1 MHIKNKIYLTILS
14 GLLFSTIL
22 SFYYVSK
29 YDTYEIS
36 SDDFENHQMIKS
48 DVAKFWR
55 QANDLKNDLKND
67 VSFFKTGYEYRTPY
81 LPPKILFFLSSS
93 INLEFFDKIGK
104 IKIDKKKVIILIFQA
119 LTYYLA
125 VLFFFY
131 QIKKTYSEKTV
142 IFTIGFLCFEP
153 TIMLFHSSLWS
164 ESIFFTIQLI
174 FLTLLIKNS
183 QNILINFTIGLI
195 LGLLLLQRSVAML
208 YIFPVVLYFII
219 SFKKQFIKPTIFF
232 IFGYLFV
239 LIFLGYHNYSR
250 SGVFYINSTQSKDGF
265 YMYML
270 PTLISKKN
278 DITIN
283 EANQKLRS
291 EKNLW
296 IKKNNLDLEKE
307 KDRLDYYNYIHKKS
321 LKFMIDNPYLTLQHI
336 SKKTMHFLVMDPL
349 RHVHFFYKFEYKGQP
364 ETRYYKSHIQKK
376 IIPVRISYTLIIYF
390 ICLFGFFH
398 LLKNNKINHLTI
410 ILLSICYFILMCSW
424 IGNTRYFAPCLIY
437 ISLLF
442 GNGLQY
448 LLDIKKI
455 RF

>member
-1 MHIKNKIYLTILS
+1 MQIKNKIYLIIFL

-22 SFYYVSK
+22 SFYYVLK
-29 YDTYEIS
+29 YDTYEMS
-36 SDDFENHQMIKS
+36 SDNFENHQMIKS

-55 QANDLKNDLKND
+55 QANDLKNDLNNG
-67 VSFFKTGYEYRTPY
+67 VSFFKTGYEYRIPY
-81 LPPKILFFLSSS
+81 LPPKILFFLSSL

-104 IKIDKKKVIILIFQA
+104 IKIDKKKVILLVFQA
-119 LTYYLA
+119 VIYYLT
-125 VLFFFY
+125 VFFFFKE
-131 QIKKTYSEKTV
+131 IKKAYSEKAV
-142 IFTIGFLCFEP
+142 IFTIGFLCLEP
-153 TIMLFHSSLWS
+153 TIMLFHSSFWS
-164 ESIFFTIQLI
+164 ESIFFTLQLI

-183 QNILINFTIGLI
+183 QNILMNFAIGFI

-250 SGVFYINSTQSKDGF
+250 SGVFYIYSTQSKDGF

-283 EANQKLRS
+283 EVNKTLRS
-291 EKNLW
+291 EKDLW
-296 IKKNNLDLEKE
+296 IKKNNLDLKKE
-307 KDRLDYYNYIHKKS
+307 KDRLDYYSYIQKKS
-321 LKFMIDNPYLTLQHI
+321 LKFMIDNPYLTFKHI

-364 ETRYYKSHIQKK
+364 ETRYYKSLIQKK
-376 IIPVRISYTLIIYF
+376 IIPARIIYTIIVYS

-410 ILLSICYFILMCSW
+410 ILLSIIYFISMCSW

-448 LLDIKKI
+448 LLDLKKI

>member
-1 MHIKNKIYLTILS
+1 MQIKNKIYIIILL

-22 SFYYVSK
+22 SFNYVSK

-36 SDDFENHQMIKS
+36 SDNCERHQMIKS
-48 DVAKFWR
+48 DVAKFWTL
-55 QANDLKNDLKND
+55 ANDLKNDLNND
-67 VSFFKTGYEYRTPY
+67 VSFFKTGYEYRIPY

-93 INLEFFDKIGK
+93 INLELFDKIGK
-104 IKIDKKKVIILIFQA
+104 IKIDKKKVIILVFQA
-119 LTYYLA
+119 LIYYLA
-125 VLFFFY
+125 VLFFFKE
-131 QIKKTYSEKTV
+131 IKKTYSEKTV
-142 IFTIGFLCFEP
+142 IFTIGFLCLEP
-153 TIMLFHSSLWS
+153 TIMLFHSSFWS

-183 QNILINFTIGLI
+183 QNILINFVIGLV
-195 LGLLLLQRSVAML
+195 LGLLLLQRSVAMF
-208 YIFPVVLYFII
+208 YVFPVVLYFII

-232 IFGYLFV
+232 IFGYLLV

-250 SGVFYINSTQSKDGF
+250 SGVFYINSSQSKDGF

-270 PTLISKKN
+270 PDLISKKN
-278 DITIN
+278 DITMDEVI
-283 EANQKLRS
+283 KTLRS
-291 EKNLW
+291 EENLW
-296 IKKNNLDLEKE
+296 IKKNNLDLNKE
-307 KDRLDYYNYIHKKS
+307 KDRLDYYSYLQKKS
-321 LKFMIDNPYLTLQHI
+321 LKFMIDNPYLTIQHI

-364 ETRYYKSHIQKK
+364 EKRYYNSLIQKK
-376 IIPVRISYTLIIYF
+376 MIPVRIIYSTIIYS

-398 LLKNNKINHLTI
+398 LIKNNKINHLTI
-410 ILLSICYFILMCSW
+410 ILLSIVYFILMCGW

-455 RF
+455 KY